1 MPPQYT
7 FGSGY
12 DASDEIVTDS
22 PGDFRRQ
29 GLFGKACGF
38 GGLTVPFVIYF
49 RIRMRPG
56 LIDIILTMAAK
67 TTFPPFSKSA

>member
-1 MPPQYT
+1 MPLRFR

-12 DASDEIVTDS
+12 GARDEIVTNP

-38 GGLTVPFVIYF
+38 GGFSVPLVFSF

-56 LIDIILTMAAK
+56 LIDIILAMAAK